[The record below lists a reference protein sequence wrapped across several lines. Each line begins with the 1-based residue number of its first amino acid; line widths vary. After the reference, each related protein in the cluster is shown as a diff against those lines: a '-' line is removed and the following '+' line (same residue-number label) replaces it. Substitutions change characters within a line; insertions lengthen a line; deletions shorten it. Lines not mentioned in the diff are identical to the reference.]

1 VAEEEEC
8 VFEEGV
14 KKQIHVHQQRI
25 RKGLPAL
32 IVRIGGQSRSE
43 YFHDVSVEGPCV
55 VIQPGRQLSC
65 GAKVWIET
73 ESRVVATRLTSEEE

>member
-1 VAEEEEC
+1 MAEEEKC

-55 VIQPGRQLSC
+55 VTQPGKQLSC

-73 ESRVVATRLTSEEE
+73 ESRVVATRLESQKE